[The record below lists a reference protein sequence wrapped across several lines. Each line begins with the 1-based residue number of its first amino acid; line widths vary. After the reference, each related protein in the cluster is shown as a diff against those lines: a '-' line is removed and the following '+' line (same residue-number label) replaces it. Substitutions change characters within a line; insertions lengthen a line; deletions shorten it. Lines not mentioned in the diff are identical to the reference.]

1 MCTWMWSYAPDR
13 PMIECGMRKKGGLTQ
28 CDRGARAGP
37 SLCRPSLSAAAVTAV
52 LFSLIT
58 QSAAPVSAAGQEGLP
73 RIAGKPDFNG
83 IWEANNTANW
93 DLQTHQA
100 RPMVAQPG
108 LTPGSEVLAAP
119 VVALGSI
126 GWVPGGLGV
135 VEGEEIPYQPWAA
148 ARKKENEEHWLDRD
162 PEIKCFQP
170 GVPRAM
176 YMPHPFQIIQS
187 ATKVQMMFEF
197 ADAQRTIHLNKMED
211 YPNVL
216 YMGYSVG
223 HWEGDTL
230 VTDVTDFTDATWFDR
245 SGNFHSDALHVTERY
260 TPMGKDAIRYEATIE
275 DPKVFTRPWKI
286 SMPLYRRLEPNAQL
300 TDFRCVEMV
309 EETMYGHLRKE
320 QLVKHWEGKTMDVD
334 ITRKIP
340 PGDAVYERYISGNPP
355 ARNERAGC
363 EMLKNWEVNVVRDQV
378 NRGCRPRSWHHSAFA
393 VAGAGAPCVC
403 GGV

>member
-1 MCTWMWSYAPDR
+1 
-13 PMIECGMRKKGGLTQ
+13 MRHWGKS
-28 CDRGARAGP
+28 GAIAV
-37 SLCRPSLSAAAVTAV
+37 SAAALAV
-52 LFSLIT
+52 ALFSLVT
-58 QSAAPVSAAGQEGLP
+58 QSAAPVSAADSPSG

-108 LTPGSEVLAAP
+108 LVPGSEVLAAP

-148 ARKKENEEHWLDRD
+148 ARKKENQEHWLDRD

-187 ATKVQMMFEF
+187 ATKVQMIFEF
-197 ADAQRTIHLNKMED
+197 ADAQRTIHLNKMDE

-230 VTDVTDFTDATWFDR
+230 VVDVSDFTDATWFDR
-245 SGNFHSDALHVTERY
+245 AGDFHSDALHVTERY
-260 TPMGKDAIRYEATIE
+260 TPMGRDAIRYEATME
-275 DPKVFTRPWKI
+275 DPQVFTRPWKI

-309 EETMYGHLRKE
+309 EETIYGHLRKE

-340 PGDAVYERYISGNPP
+340 PGDAVYERYVSGNPP
-355 ARNERAGC
+355 A
-363 EMLKNWEVNVVRDQV
+363 K
-378 NRGCRPRSWHHSAFA
+378 
-393 VAGAGAPCVC
+393 
-403 GGV
+403 

>member
-1 MCTWMWSYAPDR
+1 VQLWS
-13 PMIECGMRKKGGLTQ
+13 
-28 CDRGARAGP
+28 RGFAIAVTT
-37 SLCRPSLSAAAVTAV
+37 AAVTAG

-58 QSAAPVSAAGQEGLP
+58 QTAAPVSAAGQDVP
-73 RIAGKPDFNG
+73 ARVAGKPDFNG

-93 DLQTHQA
+93 DLQTHEA
-100 RPMVAQPG
+100 RPMVGQPG
-108 LTPGSEVLAAP
+108 VAPNSVVLAAP

-148 ARKKENEEHWLDRD
+148 QRKKENQEHWLDRD

-187 ATKVQMMFEF
+187 ATKVQMVFEF
-197 ADAQRTIHLNKMED
+197 ANAQRTIHLNKMD
-211 YPNVL
+211 AYPNVL

-230 VTDVTDFTDATWFDR
+230 VVDVSDFTDATWFDR

-260 TPMGKDAIRYEATIE
+260 TPMGRDVIRYEATIQ
-275 DPKVFTRPWKI
+275 DPQVFTRPWKI
-286 SMPLYRRLEPNAQL
+286 SMPIYRRLEQNAQL

-309 EETMYGHLRKE
+309 EETIYGHLRKD
-320 QLVKHWEGKTMDVD
+320 QLVKHWEGNTMNID

-340 PGDAVYERYISGNPP
+340 PGEAVYERYISGNPP
-355 ARNERAGC
+355 AA
-363 EMLKNWEVNVVRDQV
+363 K
-378 NRGCRPRSWHHSAFA
+378 
-393 VAGAGAPCVC
+393 
-403 GGV
+403 

>member
-1 MCTWMWSYAPDR
+1 
-13 PMIECGMRKKGGLTQ
+13 MRYWGKGFAIAVTT
-28 CDRGARAGP
+28 
-37 SLCRPSLSAAAVTAV
+37 AAVTAG
-52 LFSLIT
+52 LFWLVT
-58 QSAAPVSAAGQEGLP
+58 PTAPVSAAGQDTPG

-100 RPMVAQPG
+100 RPMVGQPG

-119 VVALGSI
+119 VVALGSV

-148 ARKKENEEHWLDRD
+148 ARKKENEEHWIDRD

-170 GVPRAM
+170 GIPRAM
-176 YMPHPFQIIQS
+176 YMPHPFQVIQS
-187 ATKVQMMFEF
+187 ATKIQMVFEF

-223 HWEGDTL
+223 RWEGDTL
-230 VTDVTDFTDATWFDR
+230 VVDVSDFTDATWFDR
-245 SGNFHSDALHVTERY
+245 AGNFHSDALHLTERY
-260 TPMGKDAIRYEATIE
+260 TPMGRDAIRYEATME

-309 EETMYGHLRKE
+309 EETIYGHLRKD
-320 QLVKHWEGKTMDVD
+320 QLVKHWEGKTMNVD

-340 PGDAVYERYISGNPP
+340 PGEEVYERYISGNPP
-355 ARNERAGC
+355 AA
-363 EMLKNWEVNVVRDQV
+363 K
-378 NRGCRPRSWHHSAFA
+378 
-393 VAGAGAPCVC
+393 
-403 GGV
+403 